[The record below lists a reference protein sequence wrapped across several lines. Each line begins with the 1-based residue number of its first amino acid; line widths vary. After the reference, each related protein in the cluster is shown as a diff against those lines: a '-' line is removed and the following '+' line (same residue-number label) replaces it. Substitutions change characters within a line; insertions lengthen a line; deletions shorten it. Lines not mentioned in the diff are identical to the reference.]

1 MHLESVAHV
10 NPKDH
15 KENDDSRKEI
25 FWSFLY
31 KVRVSANANS
41 KRGKEETD
49 MANSDTIKLLKE
61 CDAGSKMAVTSIDDV
76 MDYVSDSK
84 LKGLLEESK
93 KHHEKLGNEIHE
105 ALNNAH
111 ADEKEPAMM
120 ARGMSWLKTNMK
132 LAMDESDSV
141 IAELMTDGCD
151 MGVKSLYQ
159 YLNDYDD
166 AEHEAKALCKRLI
179 GIEEALRKD
188 LREFL

>member
-1 MHLESVAHV
+1 M
-10 NPKDH
+10 K
-15 KENDDSRKEI
+15 
-25 FWSFLY
+25 
-31 KVRVSANANS
+31 
-41 KRGKEETD
+41 

-76 MDYVSDSK
+76 MDYVSDDK
-84 LKGLLEESK
+84 LKSLLDESK

-111 ADEKEPAMM
+111 AGEKEPAMM

-159 YLNDYDD
+159 YLNDYDE

-188 LREFL
+188 LREYL

>member
-1 MHLESVAHV
+1 
-10 NPKDH
+10 
-15 KENDDSRKEI
+15 
-25 FWSFLY
+25 
-31 KVRVSANANS
+31 
-41 KRGKEETD
+41 
-49 MANSDTIKLLKE
+49 
-61 CDAGSKMAVTSIDDV
+61 MAVTSIDDV
-76 MDYVSDSK
+76 MDYVSDEK
-84 LKGLLEESK
+84 LKSLLEESK

-159 YLNDYDD
+159 YLNDYDEAD
-166 AEHEAKALCKRLI
+166 HEAKALCKRLI

-188 LREFL
+188 LREYL

>member
-1 MHLESVAHV
+1 
-10 NPKDH
+10 
-15 KENDDSRKEI
+15 
-25 FWSFLY
+25 
-31 KVRVSANANS
+31 
-41 KRGKEETD
+41 

-76 MDYVSDSK
+76 LEYVSDEK
-84 LKGLLEESK
+84 LKQLLIESK
-93 KHHEKLGNEIHE
+93 DHHSKLGNEIHE

-111 ADEKEPAMM
+111 SREKDPAMM

-132 LAMDESDSV
+132 LSMDDSDSV

-166 AEHEAKALCKRLI
+166 ADHEAKALCKRLI

-188 LREFL
+188 LREYL

>member
-1 MHLESVAHV
+1 M
-10 NPKDH
+10 K
-15 KENDDSRKEI
+15 
-25 FWSFLY
+25 
-31 KVRVSANANS
+31 
-41 KRGKEETD
+41 

-76 MDYVSDSK
+76 MDYVSDDK
-84 LKGLLEESK
+84 LKSLLDESK

-159 YLNDYDD
+159 YLNDYDEAD
-166 AEHEAKALCKRLI
+166 HEAKALCKRLI

-188 LREFL
+188 LREYL